1 MHSCRGVELWS
12 APTLVLFP
20 AEKGESLESG
30 LDAGFCSTQTNTKLR
45 RPLDIFLTATLSNHV
60 PFLTQNNLYIHIHT
74 YIHNTYIDSYIS
86 LCGCFHVFMVQNHPG
101 TIHELDDGRP
111 CTQGFCPHTQR
122 KSAGYACSMLGAHRR
137 SLAECKGARR
147 HGAVQA
153 PWKHPAS
160 KIVP

>member
-74 YIHNTYIDSYIS
+74 YIHTYITHTLTVTSASVVVSMYLWS
-86 LCGCFHVFMVQNHPG
+86 R
-101 TIHELDDGRP
+101 TILEL
-111 CTQGFCPHTQR
+111 
-122 KSAGYACSMLGAHRR
+122 YMN
-137 SLAECKGARR
+137 
-147 HGAVQA
+147 
-153 PWKHPAS
+153 
-160 KIVP
+160 